1 MSNRVLLGRLRPFRA
16 ESGFTLLE
24 VIVALGL
31 FALMTAAVVPMV
43 ITGTKAGMVAKLDT
57 GARNLTQERFE
68 VMRNLPFHVDAHAS
82 ATTSPD
88 LLDTYYR
95 NLVAAADADSAG
107 YVTSGA
113 RRPGEPTTGPFYRFV
128 FNPVSGFDQYRQYIA
143 TQFLDAAGVAVTPPA
158 DYDSQVEAKDAP
170 ASMTVGVTVTTEWFA
185 GSLSKSYT
193 VFSQIGE
200 GRAAPPTVTAVSR
213 AAAFRIT
220 GRLGDR
226 DLVLEAATGNI
237 DGSTTTGATAGAAA
251 QGVVA
256 SLTPGARVE
265 GASASVAAP
274 PESGAVSDNDGSDHQ
289 LVDELNR
296 TLVRIGPSSVD
307 AVAASAANGEPAA
320 GSSVTPMASV
330 ARGSG
335 GLFYTNRP
343 NLLDSALG
351 LSTHPVVTAT
361 DASSGSIV
369 ATSRSW
375 MKSTGGV
382 NHNVATH
389 TELSTQTLAVLP
401 TSFAPGG
408 LLRVTLVSS
417 AFDCVASATARTATP
432 TYSATLQYLRYNADQ
447 QSYSYVDAGPLRQ
460 DNAVDP
466 LAGINLTVG
475 AGGVPVAFSDNRLV
489 YLGEY
494 VSGLSSQTSTTLAA
508 AAAVHEKRLEANY
521 PGMVS
526 ITTVPL
532 RSNEP
537 LSSVNLQLGVTTC
550 AVEDN
555 RA

>member
-1 MSNRVLLGRLRPFRA
+1 MSNPARLGRLRAARA

-113 RRPGEPTTGPFYRFV
+113 RRPGEPTTGPFYRYV
-128 FNPVSGFDQYRQYIA
+128 FNPVPGFGQYRQYIA

-193 VFSQIGE
+193 VFSQMGE

-251 QGVVA
+251 QGAVA

-274 PESGAVSDNDGSDHQ
+274 PESGATSDNDGSDHQ
-289 LVDELNR
+289 LTDELNR

-307 AVAASAANGEPAA
+307 GVAASAANGEPSA
-320 GSSVTPMASV
+320 GSSATPMQSV
-330 ARGSG
+330 AKGSG
-335 GLFYTNRP
+335 GFFYTNRP
-343 NLLDSALG
+343 NLLDNALG
-351 LSTHPVVTAT
+351 LSSHPVVTAT
-361 DASSGSIV
+361 DNSSGSIV

-375 MKSTGGV
+375 MKSTGGI
-382 NHNVATH
+382 NHNTATH

-401 TSFAPGG
+401 TSFAPAG
-408 LLRVTLVSS
+408 LLRVTLLSS
-417 AFDCVASATARTATP
+417 AFDCVASAAARTATP
-432 TYSATLQYLRYNADQ
+432 TYSATLQYLRYDVDK

-532 RSNEP
+532 RTNEP
-537 LSSVNLQLGVTTC
+537 LSSVSLQLGVTTC